1 MTMPFSAPLRRQTPA
16 ASSRG
21 GAGTSGATRRSLKA
35 PRAQRGISLF
45 GLLFWA
51 IVIGFI
57 GYVTV
62 RTLPTLN
69 EYFTIQRSI
78 NQIASGAPQ
87 TVAEVR
93 QAFDRQKDVEYSIVS
108 VSGKDLIITKENDRV
123 VIAFAY
129 EKEIVLYGPVYLL
142 IKYEGRSR

>member
-1 MTMPFSAPLRRQTPA
+1 MTSPLR
-16 ASSRG
+16 
-21 GAGTSGATRRSLKA
+21 A

-57 GYVTV
+57 GYVAV
-62 RTLPTLN
+62 RVLPTLN

-93 QAFDRQKDVEYSIVS
+93 QSFDRQKDVEYSIAS
-108 VSGKDLIITKENDRV
+108 IAGKDLIITKENDKV

-129 EKEIVLYGPVYLL
+129 QKEIVLYGPVYLL
-142 IKYEGRSR
+142 IKYEGHSR